1 VAVILWATD
10 SPGWYRERLA
20 GGMFFGCSEDLE
32 NSPPVCSNGV
42 IFLPYLNGGRT
53 PCRDSDARSWVKLAE
68 TSRLD
73 PWRSQQYTTW
83 YEEYRQ
89 LYWSVK
95 DQYRRI
101 QNLLERGK

>member
-1 VAVILWATD
+1 LASTSGVLSWTKAAYG
-10 SPGWYRERLA
+10 SARLA
-20 GGMFFGCSEDLE
+20 AKAVG
-32 NSPPVCSNGV
+32 
-42 IFLPYLNGGRT
+42 
-53 PCRDSDARSWVKLAE
+53 SDTCAWVELTE
-68 TSRLD
+68 SYRLD